1 VAPRLAGG
9 CACGAI
15 TFECDVE
22 PIIML
27 NCHCRNCQRASGSAF
42 APVVFVPKT
51 GIGLLGKPRYYG
63 RVGDAGKS
71 VERGFCPSCGSQV
84 TMKMERFPDALGL
97 QAGCLDDPS
106 MYKPSMDIFIAV
118 QRRGITWIPMCRN
131 MSNGHRCETSL
142 AGHRVGLGPMP
153 GRAPAPLA
161 FLAASS
167 SAAERTIRGMPEL
180 QSRRS

>member
-1 VAPRLAGG
+1 MAPRLAGG

-51 GIGLLGKPRYYG
+51 GIRLLGKPRYYG

-106 MYKPSMDIFIAV
+106 MYKPSMDIFIA
-118 QRRGITWIPMCRN
+118 
-131 MSNGHRCETSL
+131 
-142 AGHRVGLGPMP
+142 
-153 GRAPAPLA
+153 
-161 FLAASS
+161 
-167 SAAERTIRGMPEL
+167 SAAPWNHMDPDVQKYEATATAVRRPWQVTVSGSDRCRDER
-180 QSRRS
+180 RRRLLF